1 MTATAKAHTFLR
13 QARRDFPDKSAT
25 WRHLV
30 VCNALNELGIR
41 AQLFLR
47 CMDVAPEDDGPDT
60 ALTVAAINLPDEPL
74 IDEHRR
80 RGEVSIFRGH
90 LERNGMAHLGTEQH
104 QPPTVVLGAGN
115 PARAGCAW
123 GARTGRSDGGP
134 VEIPAAGATTG
145 YRGSRNKETSF
156 LIY

>member
-25 WRHLV
+25 WRHLM

-90 LERNGMAHLGTEQH
+90 LERNGMAHRDWELNSTSPQQLFWGLVTQQGLDVPGAREQGGAMAAQWKFQQLEQQLGTA
-104 QPPTVVLGAGN
+104 GAGTKK
-115 PARAGCAW
+115 PR
-123 GARTGRSDGGP
+123 
-134 VEIPAAGATTG
+134 
-145 YRGSRNKETSF
+145 F
-156 LIY
+156 